1 MAPISGN
8 FQSSGK
14 ANETTVVPVLIHKDS
29 TRGIMRC
36 SVIECGRVHT

>member
-29 TRGIMRC
+29 ARGIKRC
-36 SVIECGRVHT
+36 NVIECGRANT